1 MSSPNGVGKKKC
13 TSSFVSSIINKDKD
27 LKIMKNKDYIIN
39 SEDGNF

>member
-1 MSSPNGVGKKKC
+1 MKGENFG
-13 TSSFVSSIINKDKD
+13 NKDKD